1 MQMIRLASIA
11 GLALLLAACQP
22 AGTGSAPAKDAKGA
36 PNPAAEAVAV
46 VDGKSISRESFEAYI
61 KAATQKSS
69 AELSPE
75 ERQTGLDSIVRLH
88 LLAAQAEKDGL
99 DKDKDVANTLEL
111 ARLDILQ
118 RAVQQKYLKD
128 KTPTEQELR
137 AEYETQVAAMPRTEY
152 RARHI
157 LVQTEAFAN
166 SLMARLQRGEKFETV
181 AQKESLDSSK
191 EKGGDLGWFS
201 PQTMVKPFSD
211 AVMALKKGQVTPK
224 PVQTQFGFHIIR
236 LDDTREVQPPA
247 FEQVKPQLT
256 QMVYGKKFRT
266 YTEDLVKVAKVE
278 KKL

>member
-22 AGTGSAPAKDAKGA
+22 AGTGSAPAKDAKGT
-36 PNPAAEAVAV
+36 PNPAADAVAM
-46 VDGKSISRESFEAYI
+46 VDGKPISRQSFEAYI
-61 KAATQKSS
+61 KAATQKTS
-69 AELSPE
+69 ADLTPE
-75 ERQTGLDSIVRLH
+75 ERQNGLDSIVRLH

-99 DKDKDVANTLEL
+99 DKDKDVASTLEL

-128 KTPTEQELR
+128 KTPTDQELR
-137 AEYETQVAAMPRTEY
+137 AEYETQVTAMPRTEY

-166 SLMARLQRGEKFETV
+166 ALMARLQRGEKFEAV

-211 AVMALKKGQVTPK
+211 AVMGLKKGQVTPK

-236 LDDTREVQPPA
+236 LDDTREVQPPP

-266 YTEDLVKVAKVE
+266 FTEDLVKVAKIE